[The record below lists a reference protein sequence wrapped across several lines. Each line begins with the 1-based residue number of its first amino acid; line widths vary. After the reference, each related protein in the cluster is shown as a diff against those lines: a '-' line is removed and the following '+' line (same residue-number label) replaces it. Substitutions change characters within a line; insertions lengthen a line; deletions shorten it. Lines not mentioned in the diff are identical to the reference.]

1 MGDDE
6 SSVEKGIES
15 PDVVDK
21 YKSAA
26 EIATSAIELLRRAC
40 YAGMKVSTMCSLG
53 DKKIEN
59 AVSNVYTKAK
69 NENNKTIDKGVA
81 FPTCVSVNHCAAHYC
96 PLPTDP
102 DNETLLNAGDVLTV
116 QVGCHIDGYTAISA
130 QTLVARASKDDPTP
144 PPLKDKRADAVAA
157 AYTAADAALR
167 LMRPGGKN
175 SAVTEVIEKVASN
188 FGVTALEG
196 VLSHQMKRWVVDG
209 SKVIANKA
217 TAEARVDEWE
227 FEANEVYN
235 LDVVMSTGEGKVK
248 EQGAKETVYKRQ
260 VDVEYQLKLKASRQ
274 VFSVIN
280 QKYPVLPFSLRNLG
294 DDMRKSRMAITEMK
308 NHNLLVSYPVLYEK
322 PGETVARCSV
332 TVLVLPSKT
341 LRITDVAQPVCQTEV
356 MLDEEVKALLAISL
370 NKKKKKKKAKKT
382 TGEDTAPMETG
393 E

>member
-1 MGDDE
+1 MVDDE
-6 SSVEKGIES
+6 TAVEKGIES

-26 EIATSAIELLRRAC
+26 EISTSAIDILRRAC
-40 YAGMKVSTMCSLG
+40 YAGMKVSMMCSLG

-59 AVSNVYTKAK
+59 AVAGVYTKAK

-81 FPTCVSVNHCAAHYC
+81 FPTCVSVNHCAAHFC
-96 PLPTDP
+96 PVPTDP
-102 DNETLLNAGDVLTV
+102 ESETVLNAGDVLTV
-116 QVGCHIDGYTAISA
+116 QVGCHIDGYTALSA
-130 QTLVARASKDDPTP
+130 QTLVVRDSKDAPAP
-144 PPLKDKRADAVAA
+144 PPLTEKKAAAVEA

-167 LMRPGGKN
+167 LMRPGCKN
-175 SAVTEVIEKVASN
+175 TAVTELIQKVASN
-188 FGVTALEG
+188 FGVQALEG

-248 EQGAKETVYKRQ
+248 EQGSKETVYKRQ
-260 VDVEYQLKLKASRQ
+260 VDVEYQLKLKTSRQ
-274 VFSVIN
+274 IFSVIN
-280 QKYPVLPFSLRNLG
+280 QKYPVLPFTLRNLG
-294 DDMRKSRMAITEMK
+294 DDMRRSRMAITEMK

-322 PGETVARCSV
+322 EGETVARCSV

-341 LRITDVAQPVCQTEV
+341 LRITNVTQPVCETEV
-356 MLDEEVKALLAISL
+356 LLDEEIKSLLAISL
-370 NKKKKKKKAKKT
+370 NKKKKKKAKKT
-382 TGEDTAPMETG
+382 AANNTATMETG